1 MIGEPFVILS
11 NVESTN
17 NHAKALIKAGLA
29 SNGMAIFAEEQ
40 TRGRGQKNHV
50 WESQKGQNII
60 LSVIEDASW
69 LSLDSQ
75 FQLSCATA
83 LACRQLFGEF
93 AGDETSI
100 KWPNDIFWRDRKAG
114 GILIENV
121 IKGNS
126 WDKTVIGIGMNI
138 NQVVFGEMKANPVS
152 LKQVTGKTQEVQLLA
167 KKLCTYLDEKINQL
181 RTHKF
186 DVLLEEYNHHL
197 FKSNQIAVFRNEEG
211 VFEAKVKGVNQKGQ
225 LCLEHKKFEIVDHG
239 KIEWIL

>member
-11 NVESTN
+11 SVESTN

-60 LSVIEDASW
+60 LSVIDDASW
-69 LSLDSQ
+69 LSLDAQ

-83 LACRQLFGEF
+83 LACRKLFGEF

-121 IKGNS
+121 IKGSS

-152 LKQVTGKTQEVQLLA
+152 LKQVTGKTEDVQLLA

-186 DVLLEEYNHHL
+186 DVLLEEHNHYL
-197 FKSNQIAVFRNEEG
+197 FKANQTAVFRNEEG

-225 LCLEHKKFEIVDHG
+225 LLIEHKKFEILDHG
-239 KIEWIL
+239 KVEWIL

>member
-11 NVESTN
+11 SVESTN

-29 SNGMAIFAEEQ
+29 SNGMAVFAEEQ

-50 WESQKGQNII
+50 WESQKGQNIV
-60 LSVIEDASW
+60 LSVIDDASW
-69 LSLDSQ
+69 LSLDAQ

-83 LACRQLFGEF
+83 LACRQLFGEL

-126 WDKTVIGIGMNI
+126 LDKMIIGIGMNI

-152 LKQVTGKTQEVQLLA
+152 LKQVTGKTQDVKLLA
-167 KKLCTYLDEKINQL
+167 KKLCTYLDEKYNQL

-186 DVLLEEYNHHL
+186 DVLLQEYNHYL
-197 FKSNQIAVFRNEEG
+197 FRANQTAVFRNEEG
-211 VFEAKVKGVNQKGQ
+211 VFEAKVKGVNQNGQ
-225 LCLEHKKFEIVDHG
+225 LIIEHKKLEILDHG
-239 KIEWIL
+239 KIEWVL

>member
-11 NVESTN
+11 SVESTN

-29 SNGMAIFAEEQ
+29 SNGMAVFAEEQ

-50 WESQKGQNII
+50 WESQKGQNIV
-60 LSVIEDASW
+60 LSVIDDASW
-69 LSLDSQ
+69 LSLDAQ

-83 LACRQLFGEF
+83 LACRQLFGEL

-126 WDKTVIGIGMNI
+126 WDKMIIGIGMNI

-152 LKQVTGKTQEVQLLA
+152 LKQVTGKTQDVKLLA
-167 KKLCTYLDEKINQL
+167 KKLCTYLDEKYNQL

-186 DVLLEEYNHHL
+186 DVLLQEYNHYL
-197 FKSNQIAVFRNEEG
+197 FRANKTAVFRNEEG
-211 VFEAKVKGVNQKGQ
+211 VFEAKVKGVNQNGQ
-225 LCLEHKKFEIVDHG
+225 LIIEHKKLEILDHG
-239 KIEWIL
+239 KIEWVL

>member
-11 NVESTN
+11 SVESTN

-29 SNGMAIFAEEQ
+29 SNGMAVFAEEQ

-50 WESQKGQNII
+50 WESQKGQNIV
-60 LSVIEDASW
+60 LSVIDDASW
-69 LSLDSQ
+69 LSLDAQ

-83 LACRQLFGEF
+83 LACRQLFGEL

-126 WDKTVIGIGMNI
+126 WDKMIIGIGMNI

-152 LKQVTGKTQEVQLLA
+152 LKQVTGKTQDVKLLA
-167 KKLCTYLDEKINQL
+167 KKLCTYLDEKYNQL

-186 DVLLEEYNHHL
+186 YVLLQEYNHYL
-197 FKSNQIAVFRNEEG
+197 FRANKTAVFRNEEG
-211 VFEAKVKGVNQKGQ
+211 VFEAKVKGVNQNGQ
-225 LCLEHKKFEIVDHG
+225 LIIEHKKLEILDNG
-239 KIEWIL
+239 KIEWVL

>member
-1 MIGEPFVILS
+1 MIGDPFVILS
-11 NVESTN
+11 SVESTN
-17 NHAKALIKAGLA
+17 NHAKSLIKAGLA

-60 LSVIEDASW
+60 LTVIEEASW
-69 LSLDSQ
+69 LSLEAQ

-152 LKQVTGKTQEVQLLA
+152 MRQVTGKTQEVLLLA
-167 KKLCTYLDEKINQL
+167 KKLCTYLDEKYNQL
-181 RTHKF
+181 RTQKF
-186 DVLLEEYNHHL
+186 DVLLEEYNQYL
-197 FKSNQIAVFRNEEG
+197 FRANQTGVFRNEDG
-211 VFEAKVKGVNQKGQ
+211 VFEAKVKGVNQRGQ
-225 LCLEHKKFEIVDHG
+225 LLLEHKKLEIVDHG
-239 KIEWIL
+239 RIEWIL

>member
-11 NVESTN
+11 SVESTN

-29 SNGMAIFAEEQ
+29 SNGMAVFAEEQ

-50 WESQKGQNII
+50 WESQKGQNIV
-60 LSVIEDASW
+60 LSVIDDASW
-69 LSLDSQ
+69 LSLDAQ

-83 LACRQLFGEF
+83 LACRQLFGEL

-126 WDKTVIGIGMNI
+126 WDKMIIGIGMNI

-152 LKQVTGKTQEVQLLA
+152 LKQVTGKTQDVKLLA
-167 KKLCTYLDEKINQL
+167 KKLCTYLDDKYNQL

-186 DVLLEEYNHHL
+186 DVLLQEYNHYL
-197 FKSNQIAVFRNEEG
+197 FRANQTAVFRNEEG
-211 VFEAKVKGVNQKGQ
+211 AFEAKVKGVNQNGQ
-225 LCLEHKKFEIVDHG
+225 LIIEHKKLEIIDHG
-239 KIEWIL
+239 KIEWVL